1 MAGENTM
8 STEIDTMLVVAADSE
23 ARAVLSAF
31 GFPDEDP
38 EELTRLD
45 GGVWLLRTGIGKAN
59 AAGAVGVTLATN
71 PALQVISLGLGGSLP
86 DSGLSIGDRVL
97 ASRSVFADEGVDTPN
112 GFLDCRSMGFPL
124 YQDDHGKGVEGDP
137 ELINRIRG
145 VVDHESVVATVSTC
159 SGRDELATRIRRRT
173 GAGVE
178 CMEGAAV
185 LLTCHRMGVPAAE
198 IRVISNTT
206 GDREKQVW
214 DIGLSLRVLGET
226 ARALSDVLSG

>member
-1 MAGENTM
+1 M

-23 ARAVLSAF
+23 AKAVFAAF
-31 GFPDEDP
+31 GFPDEEP
-38 EELTRLD
+38 EELTRLE
-45 GGVWLLRTGIGKAN
+45 GGLWLLRTGIGKAN
-59 AAGAVGVTLATN
+59 AAGAVGIALAMN
-71 PALQVISLGLGGSLP
+71 PAERVISLGIGGALP
-86 DSGLSIGDRVL
+86 ESGLSIGDRVL
-97 ASRSVFADEGVDTPN
+97 ATRSVFADEGVDTPG

-124 YQDDHGKGVEGDP
+124 YEEDRGLGIECDP
-137 ELINRIRG
+137 DLCSLIRG
-145 VVDHESVVATVSTC
+145 CVDREAVVATVSTC

-185 LLTCHRMGVPAAE
+185 MLTCHQMGVPGAE

-214 DIGLSLRVLGET
+214 DIGRSLGVLGET
-226 ARALSDVLSG
+226 ARALSDVLGG

>member
-1 MAGENTM
+1 M

-23 ARAVLSAF
+23 AKAVLAAF

-38 EELTRLD
+38 EELTRLE
-45 GGVWLLRTGIGKAN
+45 GGLWLLRTGIGKAN
-59 AAGAVGVTLATN
+59 AAGAVGIALAMH
-71 PALQVISLGLGGSLP
+71 PAERVISLGLGGALP
-86 DSGLSIGDRVL
+86 DSGLAIGDRVL
-97 ASRSVFADEGVDTPN
+97 ATRSVFADEGVDTPE

-124 YQDDHGKGVEGDP
+124 YVEDRGLGIEGDP
-137 ELINRIRG
+137 DLRNLIRG
-145 VVDHESVVATVSTC
+145 CTDREAVVATVSTC

-185 LLTCHRMGVPAAE
+185 LLTCHRMGVSGSE

-206 GDREKQVW
+206 GDREKQEW
-214 DIGLSLRVLGET
+214 DIRRSLGVLGAT
-226 ARALSDVLSG
+226 ARAISDVMNG

>member
-1 MAGENTM
+1 M
-8 STEIDTMLVVAADSE
+8 SIEIDTMFVVAADSE
-23 ARAVLSAF
+23 AKAVLAAF
-31 GFPDEDP
+31 GFPDEAPD
-38 EELTRLD
+38 ELTRLD
-45 GGVWLLRTGIGKAN
+45 GGAWLLVTGVGKAN
-59 AAGAVGVTLATN
+59 AAGAVGMALAQN
-71 PALQVISLGLGGSLP
+71 PTDRVISLGLGGALP

-124 YQDDHGKGVEGDP
+124 YEGDRGLGLEGDP
-137 ELINRIRG
+137 ELTRLIKG
-145 VVDHESVVATVSTC
+145 CVDRESVIATVSTC

-185 LLTCHRMGVPAAE
+185 LMTCHRMGVSAAE

-214 DIGLSLRVLGET
+214 DIGRSLGVLGGV
-226 ARALSDVLSG
+226 ARAVADVLAG

>member
-1 MAGENTM
+1 M

-23 ARAVLSAF
+23 AKAVFEAF

-45 GGVWLLRTGIGKAN
+45 GGLWLLVTGIGKAN
-59 AAGAVGVTLATN
+59 AAGAVGIALAQN
-71 PALQVISLGLGGSLP
+71 PTDRVISLGLGGALP

-112 GFLDCRSMGFPL
+112 GFLDCRSMGFPI
-124 YQDDHGKGVEGDP
+124 YKDDRGLGLECDP
-137 ELINRIRG
+137 ELYHQIKGII
-145 VVDHESVVATVSTC
+145 DHQSVVATVSTC

-185 LLTCHRMGVPAAE
+185 MLTCHRLGVPAAE

-206 GDREKQVW
+206 GDRDAQVW
-214 DIGLSLRVLGET
+214 DIGRSLRVLGET
-226 ARALSDVLSG
+226 ALALSDVLGR